1 MLKDEIQESL
11 NNLKADDEE
20 ENVQQVNQVPED
32 TATSTSQTIS
42 SDALDTTSISSSL
55 DSLEADDDGDEL
67 NNAIKNVVEESHEKE
82 IAIPQSQETLYSL
95 YNEKYP
101 ELFQDGQLVNIEGAE
116 AIGII
121 TPNSGVPMGGD
132 EIIQSHV
139 STRNNETPL
148 GYLYNTDAQAVDV
161 QKQNAREDMS
171 RVEKV
176 SLDFDMPDM
185 SDDEEDEMVEGL
197 IKEMPDVNPD
207 GSKNLMKGFLQMTGS
222 SGFNFI
228 SALGEGVS
236 YVGAGFTDTVEYIA
250 QQAKDNMP
258 DLYEEYM
265 DRDPKEFAENVARGA
280 GSGLEFSETIPVLGN
295 FVKLPSASA
304 RIGRKLAK
312 KAANNRK
319 KAEDAWNRKLN
330 VTKMRNNTAQE
341 IKEKADAA
349 KEMAKQNKNISNQL
363 IQEFED
369 RVGKTIS
376 TTDATGNKAI
386 DYQLARE
393 VGAETSEEVAGISMK
408 LATGTDELMQPIL
421 KPDKLDALVAV
432 TADLQKANPKAFNP
446 KNNR

>member
-67 NNAIKNVVEESHEKE
+67 DNAIKNVVEESHEKE
-82 IAIPQSQETLYSL
+82 IVIPQSQETLYSL

-121 TPNSGVPMGGD
+121 TPNSGVPMGGG

-139 STRNNETPL
+139 STRNNETPF

-185 SDDEEDEMVEGL
+185 SDDEEDEMVEDL

-236 YVGAGFTDTVEYIA
+236 YVV
-250 QQAKDNMP
+250 Q
-258 DLYEEYM
+258 
-265 DRDPKEFAENVARGA
+265 
-280 GSGLEFSETIPVLGN
+280 
-295 FVKLPSASA
+295 
-304 RIGRKLAK
+304 
-312 KAANNRK
+312 
-319 KAEDAWNRKLN
+319 
-330 VTKMRNNTAQE
+330 
-341 IKEKADAA
+341 
-349 KEMAKQNKNISNQL
+349 
-363 IQEFED
+363 
-369 RVGKTIS
+369 
-376 TTDATGNKAI
+376 
-386 DYQLARE
+386 
-393 VGAETSEEVAGISMK
+393 
-408 LATGTDELMQPIL
+408 
-421 KPDKLDALVAV
+421 
-432 TADLQKANPKAFNP
+432 DLQTL
-446 KNNR
+446 